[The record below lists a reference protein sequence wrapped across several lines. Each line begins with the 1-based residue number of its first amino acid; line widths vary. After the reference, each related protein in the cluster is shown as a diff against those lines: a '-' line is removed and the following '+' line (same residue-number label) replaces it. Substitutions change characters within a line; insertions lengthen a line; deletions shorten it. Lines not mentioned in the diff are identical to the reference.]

1 MNEWT
6 GAKIYDM
13 VGLKCRWTMVCEWM
27 SRRRDGQTGKKH
39 GHGLTIN
46 QWTGWWMDGLLNRQA
61 GEQIDGW
68 TDGFSQMNL
77 IDCT

>member
-27 SRRRDGQTGKKH
+27 SRRRDGQTGKK
-39 GHGLTIN
+39 T
-46 QWTGWWMDGLLNRQA
+46 WT
-61 GEQIDGW
+61 
-68 TDGFSQMNL
+68 
-77 IDCT
+77 

>member
-27 SRRRDGQTGKKH
+27 SRRRDGQMGKK
-39 GHGLTIN
+39 T
-46 QWTGWWMDGLLNRQA
+46 WTWIDNKPVDRLVDGRA
-61 GEQIDGW
+61 AEQTGR
-68 TDGFSQMNL
+68 
-77 IDCT
+77 